1 MPALKRGW
9 KRRSAL
15 NKGRKKLGGDERLRA
30 QIDRLARSENE
41 AFGPRSGRFDFYN
54 YLEAVLKVYWSWK
67 DDGARKTGR
76 ARVRKLYGIPARKG
90 QKTLHVLVAAT
101 SKQQSRT
108 KNRWVQ
114 GLQFAAK
121 QRHRIEKK
129 GFEAFCQANGGIAGC
144 AREWAARKKSLKTA
158 SLPRLRSLNNLS
170 PPAPTPNVHAPSPT
184 LAPPDSSQPKWP
196 MGQLTSNQRT

>member
-15 NKGRKKLGGDERLRA
+15 NRGRKTLGDDERLRA
-30 QIDRLARSENE
+30 QIERLARSEE
-41 AFGPRSGRFDFYN
+41 RAFGPRSEQFDFYD

-67 DDGARKTGR
+67 DDGARKTRR

-90 QKTLHVLVAAT
+90 RKTLHVLIEAT
-101 SKQQSRT
+101 SQQKSQT

-114 GLQFAAK
+114 ALQFAAK
-121 QRHRIEKK
+121 HRAQIEKK
-129 GFEAFCQANGGIAGC
+129 GFVAFCQANGGPAGC
-144 AREWAARKKSLKTA
+144 ARKSAARKKGRKTA

-170 PPAPTPNVHAPSPT
+170 LSAPTANVHAPSPT
-184 LAPPDSSQPKWP
+184 LAPAGSNQPKWP